1 MSIIQLYVYYGT
13 VASVCPFQRHA
24 GEPEHLSISAAC
36 PMSTAQH
43 GHHERQSCHHR
54 WRAVKAT
61 SELISIAAGTG
72 TAQDTSKQNAVHRL
86 EQHDDAL
93 EGQKLVNLSPQQ
105 PGHLRR
111 SRLVGATRLE
121 KLRRVG

>member
-1 MSIIQLYVYYGT
+1 
-13 VASVCPFQRHA
+13 
-24 GEPEHLSISAAC
+24 
-36 PMSTAQH
+36 MSTVQH

-54 WRAVKAT
+54 RCAIKAT

-111 SRLVGATRLE
+111 SRLVERMRLV
-121 KLRRVG
+121 KLRPVGLVAQVVIQCGARS